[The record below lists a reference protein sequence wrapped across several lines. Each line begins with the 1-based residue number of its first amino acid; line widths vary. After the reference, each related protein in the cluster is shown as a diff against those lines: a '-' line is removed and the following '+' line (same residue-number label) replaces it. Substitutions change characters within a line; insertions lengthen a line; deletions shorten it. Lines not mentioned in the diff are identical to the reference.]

1 MERLIENRLIYDA
14 MFHVDQPHMVARY
27 NQALKAFGLP
37 ETSRGAFVIDALG
50 FSPEIAGDLGDEH
63 YLDPH
68 GINQRFIILSPDQE
82 TLPVIN
88 PNLSST
94 GELMQ
99 SFYRRNAES
108 LRLLTLKDVIF
119 GEIEDSTYRVNT
131 IEDILSIRH
140 VEFELR
146 TGGDLLQQAGRLK
159 TLVDKFYSLDDSWRN
174 SGLIN
179 EILELSRLVGDV
191 RYNNI
196 IPRHTRFRLPSFWTS
211 HFGGIYVFHDDDDDA
226 LPVVIG
232 AAKLPEFAHEN
243 PDILHHISLHE
254 ADVVL
259 SFLQS
264 SGRLLGLEPKWLK
277 HSELAKTRFEIFIAG
292 EIARL
297 EPERNLRAMNSRQQR
312 RWAMDNLDKFSDREV
327 FDFYLRAQ
335 KSLMNNS
342 LKKLEKSPSR
352 LKLML
357 MRADPRHKDAMLVNR
372 LLSEYAPFDFL
383 TRFFVNKQGFYH
395 DYNGFGTNQREY
407 AIARIKAAMKGD
419 RNAFWKIIF
428 EQPED

>member
-37 ETSRGAFVIDALG
+37 ETSRPAFVIDALG
-50 FSPEIAGDLGDEH
+50 FSPEIADDLGDKH

-88 PNLSST
+88 PALSST

-108 LRLLTLKDVIF
+108 LRLLTLKDVVF
-119 GEIEDSTYRVNT
+119 GEIEDSTYRVNS

-159 TLVDKFYSLDDSWRN
+159 ILVDKFYSLDDSWRN

-179 EILELSRLVGDV
+179 EILQLSRLVGDV

-211 HFGGIYVFHDDDDDA
+211 HFGGIYVFHDYDDEP
-226 LPVVIG
+226 PVVIG
-232 AAKLPEFAHEN
+232 AAKLPEFAREN
-243 PDILHHISLHE
+243 PDILHYISLQE

-264 SGRLLGLEPKWLK
+264 SGRLPGLEPKWLK
-277 HSELAKTRFEIFIAG
+277 RSELIKTRFEIFIAG
-292 EIARL
+292 HIARL
-297 EPERNLRAMNSRQQR
+297 EPDRNLLAMDSHQQR
-312 RWAMDNLDKFSDREV
+312 RWAMDNLDRFSDGQV

-342 LKKLEKSPSR
+342 LKKLEKAPAR

-357 MRADPRHKDAMLVNR
+357 MRADPRHKDVMLVNR

-383 TRFFVNKQGFYH
+383 TRFFVNKPGFYH
-395 DYNGFGTNQREY
+395 DYNGFGAGKREY
-407 AIARIKAAMKGD
+407 AIARINAAIKPD